1 MKWCYYG
8 TKIFSSNKKN
18 VALICIGI
26 LVSTHTLYAQ
36 EFTSSSYKVLDPKQ
50 TPGGFA
56 TSSSFQLWS
65 SLSEAAVGTS
75 SSAAYQANAGFLAF
89 PSITLPI
96 LSAIPGDGNAAL
108 SWTASQGYLGW
119 TVTSYSVGKATVS
132 GGPYTHTNVG
142 NTLTSSQSGLT
153 NGTPYYFV
161 VVANDF
167 FGNAVGT
174 STQIT
179 TTPVAPIFTFSI
191 NTNTVYLGTLSTAA
205 TQFASSTNTNGST
218 IEVQAHTVV
227 VNTNANSG
235 YTVTARGQTLT
246 SAQNQALTI
255 APLLSNTTPSVGQ
268 EQFGMRLQASGG
280 IGTVTAPYAA
290 SGFAFLS
297 TATTS
302 SQIASATTGDNATT
316 TYSVRYMSNI
326 TTTSNAG
333 SYNANVTF
341 VATAN
346 F

>member
-1 MKWCYYG
+1 MKWYYS
-8 TKIFSSNKKN
+8 TKIFFSNKKN
-18 VALICIGI
+18 ISLTI
-26 LVSTHTLYAQ
+26 LGLLLSTHTLYAE
-36 EFTSSSYKVLDPKQ
+36 EFTSSSYKVLDPALS
-50 TPGGFA
+50 PSGFA

-75 SSAAYQANAGFLAF
+75 SSAAYQANTGFLAF
-89 PSITLPI
+89 PAVTLPV
-96 LSAIPGDGNAAL
+96 LSAIPGDSSAAL

-132 GGPYTHTNVG
+132 GGPYTYTNVG
-142 NTLTSSQSGLT
+142 NTLTSSEAGLT

-174 STQIT
+174 STQIM

-191 NTNTVYLGTLSTAA
+191 NTNTVYLGTLSTAS
-205 TQFASSTNTNGST
+205 TQFASSTNTSGST
-218 IEVQAHTVV
+218 SEVEAHTVV
-227 VNTNANSG
+227 VNTTANSG

-255 APLLSNTTPSVGQ
+255 TPLSSNTAPSVGQ

-302 SQIASATTGDNATT
+302 SQVASATTGDNATT

-326 TTTSNAG
+326 TATSNAG
-333 SYNANVTF
+333 SYNTNVIF